1 MADGAAADA
10 AQHVCAA
17 FVTGLDAVSNGEAA
31 AADMVGNHLKRGRLR
46 IHVLRSGFFHGLFRG
61 GHDVLEEVDVVV
73 GRHVLQHGSNTL
85 KPHPRIDVGVRQA
98 VEFAGRVTVKLRE
111 DEVPDFHVTVA
122 VFIRTPRRAA
132 LHGRTAVI
140 EDFRART
147 AGTGVAHHPEVVRHV
162 ARALVVADA
171 DDALGRHVDFV
182 QPDVVGLIV
191 LEIDGDPEAF
201 RRQLINGR

>member
-1 MADGAAADA
+1 
-10 AQHVCAA
+10 
-17 FVTGLDAVSNGEAA
+17 
-31 AADMVGNHLKRGRLR
+31 MVGNHLKRGRLR

-122 VFIRTPRRAA
+122 VFIRAPRRAA
-132 LHGRTAVI
+132 LHGGTMVV
-140 EDFRART
+140 EDFRAWA
-147 AGTGVAHHPEVVRHV
+147 AGTGVAHHPEVVGHV
-162 ARALVVADA
+162 GADA